1 MWQAALS
8 LILTVLSITG
18 CGKVDK
24 ATSVAAN
31 GKAAP
36 ATSSSPPTKSLE
48 TGCVLPTLE
57 TIENGTYSP
66 LSRPLF
72 LHVNKK
78 ALARPEV
85 AAFLSF
91 YLSEGQELVS
101 EVGYIRL
108 NETVLNES
116 RQMLAGSAKPSS
128 PSQKLEGKITID
140 GSSTVFPITQAAA
153 EEFQKKHPGVQVPVA
168 SSGTG
173 GGFKKFVVGETDIN
187 DSSRPISEK
196 EIAQCREHGI
206 EYLELKVAID
216 GLTVV
221 INNGNTWCTCLSVE
235 QLKEIWKPDS
245 QVKNW
250 SDLNP
255 EWPAKEIK
263 LYGAGPD
270 SGTFDYF
277 TEVIVGKAKSSRT
290 DYEPSEDD
298 NQLVTGV
305 VGDKF
310 SLGYFGFS
318 YYIENKSKL
327 QAVGIIP
334 AKRSEKK

>member
-1 MWQAALS
+1 MQTDVVWQGVWS
-8 LILTVLSITG
+8 LLLTLLSITG
-18 CGKVDK
+18 CGQVEQPTA
-24 ATSVAAN
+24 ATPSTN
-31 GKAAP
+31 GMP
-36 ATSSSPPTKSLE
+36 VVTVLE
-48 TGCVLPTLE
+48 PGCVLPTLE

-72 LHVNKK
+72 LHINKK
-78 ALARPEV
+78 SLARPEV

-108 NETVLNES
+108 DETVLNES
-116 RQMLAGSAKPSS
+116 RQMLAGSAKPST
-128 PSQKLEGKITID
+128 PGEKLKGKITID
-140 GSSTVFPITQAAA
+140 GSSTVFPISQAMA

-196 EIAQCREHGI
+196 EIGQCKAHGI
-206 EYLELKVAID
+206 EYVELKIAID

-221 INNGNTWCTCLSVE
+221 INNGNTWCSCLSVE
-235 QLKEIWKPDS
+235 QLKEVWKPNS
-245 QVKNW
+245 TVRKW
-250 SDLNP
+250 SDINP
-255 EWPAKEIK
+255 EWPAKAIK

-305 VGDKF
+305 AGDRF

-334 AKRSEKK
+334 AGKAK

>member
-1 MWQAALS
+1 
-8 LILTVLSITG
+8 
-18 CGKVDK
+18 
-24 ATSVAAN
+24 
-31 GKAAP
+31 
-36 ATSSSPPTKSLE
+36 
-48 TGCVLPTLE
+48 
-57 TIENGTYSP
+57 
-66 LSRPLF
+66 
-72 LHVNKK
+72 
-78 ALARPEV
+78 
-85 AAFLSF
+85 
-91 YLSEGQELVS
+91 
-101 EVGYIRL
+101 
-108 NETVLNES
+108 
-116 RQMLAGSAKPSS
+116 MLAGSAKPST
-128 PSQKLEGKITID
+128 PGEKLKGKITID
-140 GSSTVFPITQAAA
+140 GSSTVFPISQAAA
-153 EEFQKKHPGVQVPVA
+153 EEFQKRHPGVQVPVGT
-168 SSGTG
+168 SGTG

-196 EIAQCREHGI
+196 EVAQCQAHGI

-221 INNGNTWCTCLSVE
+221 INNGNTWCNCLSVE
-235 QLKEIWKPDS
+235 QLKQIWKPDS
-245 QVKNW
+245 TVKTW
-250 SDLNP
+250 SDINP
-255 EWPAKEIK
+255 EWPAKAIK

-327 QAVGIIP
+327 QAVGLIP
-334 AKRSEKK
+334 AGQSEKE